1 MKKISRRHVIVTL
14 ASTAAFLCPAV
25 LKAAT
30 TADLSS
36 WANIPTDVPM
46 GLKQVLRLENGP
58 QSIYISQLKPA
69 DVSVIARPNESAD
82 YAGTGQTQF
91 VAVMRRDKDYL
102 IVELT
107 CPHKG
112 KAIGLTGDPKVP
124 FACTKRGRYH
134 SSEFDS
140 NGLGVAGKSSGDPMI
155 VPEHKLN
162 SSNGKV
168 VLELA

>member
-14 ASTAAFLCPAV
+14 ASTATFLCPAV
-25 LKAAT
+25 LNAAT
-30 TADLSS
+30 TVDLSG
-36 WANIPTDVPM
+36 WANIPTDIPM
-46 GLKQVLRLENGP
+46 GIKQVLRLGNGP
-58 QSIYISQLKPA
+58 TSIDISQLKPG
-69 DVSVIARPNESAD
+69 DVSVIARPNDSAD
-82 YAGTGQTQF
+82 YAGTRQTQF
-91 VAVMRRDKDYL
+91 VAVLRRDKDYL

-155 VPEHKLN
+155 VPEYKLN

>member
-1 MKKISRRHVIVTL
+1 MEKVSRRHVIITL
-14 ASTAAFLCPAV
+14 ASTATLLCPAV

-36 WANIPTDVPM
+36 WADIPTDSPA
-46 GLKQVLRLENGP
+46 GLSKILRLGSGP
-58 QSIYISQLKPA
+58 SSIDISELKPGN
-69 DVSVIARPNESAD
+69 VTVIARPNDSAD

-91 VAVMRRDKDYL
+91 VAAMRKDKDYL

-140 NGLGVAGKSSGDPMI
+140 NGLGVAGKSSGDSMI
-155 VPEHKLN
+155 FPEHKVTI
-162 SSNGKV
+162 SNGKV

>member
-1 MKKISRRHVIVTL
+1 MKSITRRHVIVTL
-14 ASTAAFLCPAV
+14 ASTATFLCPAV
-25 LKAAT
+25 LNAAT
-30 TADLSS
+30 TADLSG
-36 WANIPTDVPM
+36 WANIPTDIPM
-46 GLKQVLRLENGP
+46 GLKKVLRLGNGP
-58 QSIYISQLKPA
+58 ASIDISQLKPG
-69 DVSVIARPNESAD
+69 DVSVIARPNDSAD

-140 NGLGVAGKSSGDPMI
+140 NGLGVSGASLGDPMI
-155 VPEHKLN
+155 IPEHKLN
-162 SSNGKV
+162 ASNGKV
-168 VLELA
+168 LLELS

>member
-1 MKKISRRHVIVTL
+1 MKKISRRHVIITLSSTVT
-14 ASTAAFLCPAV
+14 FLCPAV
-25 LKAAT
+25 LNAAT
-30 TADLSS
+30 SKDLSS
-36 WANIPTDVPM
+36 WANIPTDRPIGLSQILQLSSGPASIDIS
-46 GLKQVLRLENGP
+46 GLKPG
-58 QSIYISQLKPA
+58 
-69 DVSVIARPNESAD
+69 DVTVIARPDDSAD

-91 VAVMRRDKDYL
+91 VAVMRKNKEYL
-102 IVELT
+102 VVELT

-140 NGLGVAGKSSGDPMI
+140 NGLGVAGKSSGDLMI
-155 VPEHKLN
+155 IPEHKLTN
-162 SSNGKV
+162 SNGKV

>member
-1 MKKISRRHVIVTL
+1 MSRRTYLSTVLSTPMPDHWGYSSSMFLECAADGVFGGSGP
-14 ASTAAFLCPAV
+14 ASI
-25 LKAAT
+25 
-30 TADLSS
+30 D
-36 WANIPTDVPM
+36 
-46 GLKQVLRLENGP
+46 
-58 QSIYISQLKPA
+58 ISELKPG
-69 DVSVIARPNESAD
+69 DVTVIARPNDSED

-91 VAVMRRDKDYL
+91 IAAMRKDKDYL

-112 KAIGLTGDPKVP
+112 KAIGLTGDPNVP

-155 VPEHKLN
+155 IPKHKLS

>member
-1 MKKISRRHVIVTL
+1 M
-14 ASTAAFLCPAV
+14 

-30 TADLSS
+30 TSDLSN
-36 WANIPTDVPM
+36 WANIPTESPA
-46 GLKQVLRLENGP
+46 GLSQIVRLGSGP
-58 QSIYISQLKPA
+58 ASIDISELKPG
-69 DVSVIARPNESAD
+69 DITVIARPNDSAD
-82 YAGTGQTQF
+82 YAATGQTQF
-91 VAVMRRDKDYL
+91 VAAMRRDKNYL

-124 FACTKRGRYH
+124 FACTDRGRYH

-140 NGLGVAGKSSGDPMI
+140 NGLGVAGKSSGDYMI
-155 VPEHKLN
+155 VPEHKLT
-162 SSNGKV
+162 SSNGIV

>member
-14 ASTAAFLCPAV
+14 ASSAAFLCPAV
-25 LKAAT
+25 LNAAT
-30 TADLSS
+30 STDLSS
-36 WANIPTDVPM
+36 WANIPTDSPA
-46 GLKQVLRLENGP
+46 GLTEVLRLGKGP
-58 QSIYISQLKPA
+58 ASIDISELKPG
-69 DVSVIARPNESAD
+69 DVTVIARPDDSAD

-91 VAVMRRDKDYL
+91 VAAMRRDKDYL

-112 KAIGLTGDPKVP
+112 KAVGLTGDPKVP
-124 FACTKRGRYH
+124 FACTKRGRHH

-140 NGLGVAGKSSGDPMI
+140 NGLGVVGKSSGDPMI
-155 VPEHKLN
+155 IPEHKLN

-168 VLELA
+168 VLELT

>member
-14 ASTAAFLCPAV
+14 ASTSTFLCPAV
-25 LKAAT
+25 LNAAT
-30 TADLSS
+30 TADLTS
-36 WANIPTDVPM
+36 WANIQTDSPAGVTEI
-46 GLKQVLRLENGP
+46 LRLGNGP
-58 QSIYISQLKPA
+58 ASIDISELKPG
-69 DVSVIARPNESAD
+69 DITVIARPDDSAE
-82 YAGTGQTQF
+82 YAGTRQTQF
-91 VAVMRRDKDYL
+91 VAAMRKEKDYL

-112 KAIGLTGDPKVP
+112 KAVGLTGDPKVP

-155 VPEHKLN
+155 VPEHKLTR
-162 SSNGKV
+162 SKGKV

>member
-1 MKKISRRHVIVTL
+1 MKEISRRHVIVTL
-14 ASTAAFLCPAV
+14 ASTATFLCPA
-25 LKAAT
+25 LLNAAT
-30 TADLSS
+30 TADLTS
-36 WANIPTDVPM
+36 WANIPTDSPA
-46 GLKQVLRLENGP
+46 GLTQILRLDNGP
-58 QSIYISQLKPA
+58 ASIDISALKPG
-69 DVSVIARPNESAD
+69 DVTVIARPNDSAD
-82 YAGTGQTQF
+82 YSATGQTQF
-91 VAVMRRDKDYL
+91 IAAMRRDKDYL

-112 KAIGLTGDPKVP
+112 KAVGLTGDPKVP
-124 FACTKRGRYH
+124 FACTDRGRYH

-155 VPEHKLN
+155 VPEHKLT

>member
-1 MKKISRRHVIVTL
+1 MKKISRRHVIVSL
-14 ASTAAFLCPAV
+14 ASTATFLCPAV
-25 LKAAT
+25 LNAAT
-30 TADLSS
+30 TADLTS
-36 WANIPTDVPM
+36 WADIPTDSPV
-46 GLKQVLRLENGP
+46 GLSRILRLNSGP
-58 QSIYISQLKPA
+58 ASIDISALKPGE
-69 DVSVIARPNESAD
+69 VTVIARPNDSDD

-91 VAVMRRDKDYL
+91 VAAMRKDNDYL

-155 VPEHKLN
+155 VPEHKLS

>member
-1 MKKISRRHVIVTL
+1 MKKISRRNVIVTL
-14 ASTAAFLCPAV
+14 SSTATFLCPAV

-30 TADLSS
+30 STDLSTWS
-36 WANIPTDVPM
+36 NIPTDSPAGV
-46 GLKQVLRLENGP
+46 KNILRLGNGP
-58 QSIYISQLKPA
+58 ASIDISELKPG
-69 DVSVIARPNESAD
+69 DITVISRPDDSAD

-91 VAVMRRDKDYL
+91 VAAMRKDKDYMV
-102 IVELT
+102 VELT

-134 SSEFDS
+134 SSEFDL
-140 NGLGVAGKSSGDPMI
+140 NGLGVAGKSSGDRMI
-155 VPEHKLN
+155 VPEHKL
-162 SSNGKV
+162 SRSNGKV